1 MFEYVQFIYQ
11 MHFLETI
18 FCVGFFEQKFVLV
31 TKIYCCVYVLR
42 EYEHIYVWPTWA
54 KSKRGI
60 LHLSYANIEHH
71 KDGFDPKMKV
81 WGLNWPI

>member
-18 FCVGFFEQKFVLV
+18 FCVGFFEQKKLNKKFVLV

-42 EYEHIYVWPTWA
+42 EYEHIYV
-54 KSKRGI
+54 
-60 LHLSYANIEHH
+60 
-71 KDGFDPKMKV
+71 
-81 WGLNWPI
+81 